1 MANAEGHRCEV
12 CNEQASY
19 LKSFIGRMVCK
30 NCFDLIR
37 SEDENFLN
45 LSLKELISDIQL
57 FFYTL
62 AMMIFCNKW
71 HLVNSYHL

>member
-1 MANAEGHRCEV
+1 LYVGDKVNMTNAEGHRCEV

-45 LSLKELISDIQL
+45 LSLKE
-57 FFYTL
+57 
-62 AMMIFCNKW
+62 
-71 HLVNSYHL
+71 

>member
-1 MANAEGHRCEV
+1 MTNAEGHRCEV
-12 CNEQASY
+12 CNEQTSY

-45 LSLKELISDIQL
+45 LSLKE
-57 FFYTL
+57 
-62 AMMIFCNKW
+62 
-71 HLVNSYHL
+71 